1 MVGGGGQDLD
11 GGLEK
16 SGREGIGKELAG
28 FFVKNG
34 EGIAWFRRDLA
45 FFVDA
50 ALCGDGGG
58 LIGWEC
64 VAGKKSGRMA
74 GEAVAADHA
83 QPGINTVKS
92 SFEGPACEPFLPS
105 LDFRE
110 RAGVEK
116 DIQFL
121 VKSFGGREV
130 HLVQTAFYF
139 PEVGWE
145 EARFD
150 KDAGEG
156 IAVIADDVQ
165 AVETGFQQGGAAS
178 GEGVVNG
185 SARGSLAFKEKGR
198 ELGLEA
204 GAVGNLVQRMSCALA
219 GGPEFAPVNGNRARA
234 GVFLGGL
241 RWFRTNGSCGLQ
253 SADCGRRGGINF
265 RRVGPPD
272 LRESGEG
279 RICRVW
285 IL

>member
-1 MVGGGGQDLD
+1 M
-11 GGLEK
+11 
-16 SGREGIGKELAG
+16 
-28 FFVKNG
+28 KNG
-34 EGIAWFRRDLA
+34 EGIAWFRGDLA

-58 LIGWEC
+58 LVGWEC

-74 GEAVAADHA
+74 GEAVATDHA

-92 SFEGPACEPFLPS
+92 PFEDPACKPILPS
-105 LDFRE
+105 QDFGE
-110 RAGVEK
+110 GAGVEK

-121 VKSFGGREV
+121 VKSFGGREA

-145 EARFD
+145 EPGFD
-150 KDAGEG
+150 EDAGEG

-185 SARGSLAFKEKGR
+185 SASGSFSFKEKGR

-204 GAVGNLVQRMSCALA
+204 GAVGNLVQRMSCTLA
-219 GGPEFAPVNGNRARA
+219 GGPEFAPVDGNRACA

-241 RWFRTNGSCGLQ
+241 AWFCEIGVGRNGS
-253 SADCGRRGGINF
+253 
-265 RRVGPPD
+265 
-272 LRESGEG
+272 
-279 RICRVW
+279 
-285 IL
+285 